1 MEKMVIEG
9 GCSLNGKVKVN
20 GAKNAALPIMA
31 ACLLLKGTS
40 KLKGIPE
47 LTDVSTLCKI
57 LNELGADTVK
67 CPDGS
72 LDITVMDE
80 KNIIAPYDLVR
91 TMRASICVLG
101 PLLGKRGMA
110 QVSIPGGC
118 SIGSR
123 PIDIHIKG
131 VEALGAKVEVKDG
144 YIIATGDKMKGS
156 EVYLGG
162 PYGSTVLGTCNVI
175 MAAVLAEGRTIID
188 NAACEPE
195 VQDLAH
201 FLNKAGANITAIG
214 ESNLIVDGVNELNGV
229 EYEIIPDRIEA
240 GTIMIAGAITGGN
253 ITLENDASC
262 YLASVIDK
270 LREAGVDIETPD
282 AGVNTPGS
290 VSSGECT
297 VKSNGDIKPINI
309 TTLPYPGMPT
319 DMQAQFSALLSI
331 ANGTSI
337 ITERVFPHRF
347 MHVAELNRLGANIR
361 NDDAIAIIKGV
372 SSLSGT
378 TVMASDLRAS
388 ASLIVAGLAA
398 KGVTEIRRLYH
409 IDRGY
414 ERLEDRLT
422 SLGAKIWREKE

>member
-9 GCSLNGKVKVN
+9 GYPLNGRVRVN

-40 KLKGIPE
+40 KLKGIPD
-47 LTDVSTLCKI
+47 LTDVTTLCKI
-57 LNELGADTVK
+57 LNELGVDTEK
-67 CPDGS
+67 CQDGS
-72 LDITVMDE
+72 LDITVKDE
-80 KNIIAPYDLVR
+80 KNLIAPYDLVR

-123 PIDIHIKG
+123 PVDIHIKG
-131 VEALGAKVEVKDG
+131 VESLGARVEVREG
-144 YIIATGDKMKGS
+144 YIIATGERLKGS

-162 PYGSTVLGTCNVI
+162 PYGSTVLGTCNII
-175 MAAVLAEGRTIID
+175 MAAVLAEGRTIIE

-195 VQDLAH
+195 VQDLAN

-214 ESNLIVDGVNELNGV
+214 ESNLIIDGVDELNGV

-270 LREAGVDIETPD
+270 LREANVDIEAP
-282 AGVNTPGS
+282 AYGMNTPGS
-290 VSSGECT
+290 ANNSECT
-297 VKSNGDIKPINI
+297 VRRDGSIKPINI

-319 DMQAQFSALLSI
+319 DMQAQFTALLSI

-398 KGVTEIRRLYH
+398 KGITEIRRLYH

>member
-9 GCSLNGKVKVN
+9 GYPLNGKVKVN

-31 ACLLLKGTS
+31 ACLLLNGTS

-47 LTDVSTLCKI
+47 LTDVTTLCEI
-57 LNELGADTVK
+57 LNELGVDTK
-67 CPDGS
+67 KSPDGS
-72 LDITVMDE
+72 LDITVKDE

-131 VEALGAKVEVKDG
+131 IESLGAKVEVKDG
-144 YIIATGDKMKGS
+144 YVIATGENLKGS
-156 EVYLGG
+156 DIYLGG
-162 PYGSTVLGTCNVI
+162 PYGSTVLGTCNII
-175 MAAVLAEGRTIID
+175 MAAVLAEGRTIIE

-201 FLNKAGANITAIG
+201 FLNKAGANISAIG
-214 ESNLIVDGVNELNGV
+214 ENNLVVDGVDELSGV

-253 ITLENDASC
+253 ITLENDASY

-270 LREAGVDIETPD
+270 LREAGVDIKVPD
-282 AGVNTPGS
+282 AGKNTPGR
-290 VSSGECT
+290 VKNGECI
-297 VKSNGDIKPINI
+297 VKSDGNIKPINI

-319 DMQAQFSALLSI
+319 DMQAQFTALLSI
-331 ANGTSI
+331 SNGTSI
-337 ITERVFPHRF
+337 VTERVFPHRF
-347 MHVAELNRLGANIR
+347 MHVAELNRMGADIR

-388 ASLIVAGLAA
+388 ASLIIAGLAA
-398 KGVTEIRRLYH
+398 KGITEIRRLYH

-422 SLGAKIWREKE
+422 RLGAKIWREKE

>member
-9 GCSLNGKVKVN
+9 GYPLNGRVRVN

-40 KLKGIPE
+40 TLKGIPE
-47 LTDVSTLCKI
+47 LTDVKTLCKI
-57 LNELGADTVK
+57 LNELGVDTKRFPDGQLQITVK
-67 CPDGS
+67 DERN
-72 LDITVMDE
+72 IT
-80 KNIIAPYDLVR
+80 APYDLVR

-110 QVSIPGGC
+110 KVSIPGGC

-123 PIDIHIKG
+123 PIDIHLKGIKS
-131 VEALGAKVEVKDG
+131 LGAKVDMEDG
-144 YIIATGDKMKGS
+144 YVIATGKKLKGS
-156 EVYLGG
+156 DVYLGG
-162 PYGSTVLGTCNVI
+162 PYGSTVLGTCNI
-175 MAAVLAEGRTIID
+175 MMAAVLAEGRTIIE

-195 VQDLAH
+195 VQDLAN
-201 FLNKAGANITAIG
+201 FLNKAGANISAIG
-214 ESNLIVDGVNELNGV
+214 DNNIIVDGVDELYGV

-240 GTIMIAGAITGGN
+240 GTLMIAGAITGGN
-253 ITLENDASC
+253 IILENDASC

-270 LREAGVDIETPD
+270 LREAGVDIKVPD
-282 AGVNTPGS
+282 ADQSTSGLARD
-290 VSSGECT
+290 GECI
-297 VKSNGDIKPINI
+297 VKSDGNIKSVNI

-319 DMQAQFSALLSI
+319 DMQAQFTALLSM
-331 ANGTSI
+331 ANGTSV

-347 MHVAELNRLGANIR
+347 MHVAELNRMGANIR

-398 KGVTEIRRLYH
+398 KGITEIRRLYH

-414 ERLEDRLT
+414 ERLEDRLIN
-422 SLGAKIWREKE
+422 LGAKIWREKE

>member
-9 GCSLNGKVKVN
+9 GYPLNGKVRVN

-31 ACLLLKGTS
+31 ACLLLNGTS

-47 LTDVSTLCKI
+47 LTDVATLCKI
-57 LNELGADTVK
+57 LNELGTDIKK
-67 CPDGS
+67 CSDGS
-72 LDITVMDE
+72 LDITVKSE

-131 VEALGAKVEVKDG
+131 VESLGAKVEVRDG
-144 YIIATGDKMKGS
+144 YIFATGEKLKGS
-156 EVYLGG
+156 DVYLGG
-162 PYGSTVLGTCNVI
+162 PYGSTVLGTCNII
-175 MAAVLAEGRTIID
+175 MAAVLAEGRTIIE

-195 VQDLAH
+195 VQDLAN

-214 ESNLIVDGVNELNGV
+214 ENNLVIDGVDKLNGI

-270 LREAGVDIETPD
+270 LREAGVDIKVPD
-282 AGVNTPGS
+282 FGMNIPGS
-290 VSSGECT
+290 VKSGECT
-297 VKSNGDIKPINI
+297 VKSDGNIKPISI

-319 DMQAQFSALLSI
+319 DMQAQFTALLSI

>member
-9 GCSLNGKVKVN
+9 GYPLNGRVRVN

-31 ACLLLKGTS
+31 ACLLINGTS

-47 LTDVSTLCKI
+47 LTDVTTLCKI
-57 LNELGADTVK
+57 LNELGVDTK
-67 CPDGS
+67 KSPDGS
-72 LDITVMDE
+72 LDITVKEE
-80 KNIIAPYDLVR
+80 KNITAPYDLVR

-101 PLLGKRGMA
+101 PLIGKRGMA
-110 QVSIPGGC
+110 KVSIPGGC

-131 VEALGAKVEVKDG
+131 IESLGAKVEVKDG
-144 YIIATGDKMKGS
+144 YVIATVKKLKGS
-156 EVYLGG
+156 EIYLGG
-162 PYGSTVLGTCNVI
+162 PYGSTVLGTCNI
-175 MAAVLAEGRTIID
+175 MMAAVLGEGRTIIE

-201 FLNKAGANITAIG
+201 FLNKAGANISAIG
-214 ESNLIVDGVNELNGV
+214 ESNLVIDGVDELNGV

-240 GTIMIAGAITGGN
+240 GTIMIAGAITGGS
-253 ITLENDASC
+253 IVLENDASC

-270 LREAGVDIETPD
+270 LREAGVDIKVPD
-282 AGVNTPGS
+282 AGKNTPDR
-290 VSSGECT
+290 VKKGECI
-297 VKSNGDIKPINI
+297 VKSDGNIKPVNI

-319 DMQAQFSALLSI
+319 DMQAQFTALLSI

-347 MHVAELNRLGANIR
+347 MHVAELNRMGANIR

-414 ERLEDRLT
+414 EKLEDRLV

>member
-9 GCSLNGKVKVN
+9 GFPLNGKVRVN

-214 ESNLIVDGVNELNGV
+214 ESNLIVDGVDELNGV

-270 LREAGVDIETPD
+270 LREAGVDIEVPD

>member
-214 ESNLIVDGVNELNGV
+214 ESNLIVDGVDELNGV

-282 AGVNTPGS
+282 AGMNTPGS

>member
-9 GCSLNGKVKVN
+9 GYSLNGKVKVN

-214 ESNLIVDGVNELNGV
+214 ESNLIVDGVDELNGV

-270 LREAGVDIETPD
+270 LREAGVDIEVPD

>member
-9 GCSLNGKVKVN
+9 GFPLNGKVRVN

-67 CPDGS
+67 CLDGS

-214 ESNLIVDGVNELNGV
+214 ESNLIVDGVDELNGV

-270 LREAGVDIETPD
+270 LREAGVDIEMPD

>member
-9 GCSLNGKVKVN
+9 GFPLNGKVRVN

-67 CPDGS
+67 CLDGS

-214 ESNLIVDGVNELNGV
+214 ESNLIVDGVDELNGV

>member
-9 GCSLNGKVKVN
+9 GFPLNGKVRVN

-214 ESNLIVDGVNELNGV
+214 ESNLIVDGVDELNGV

-282 AGVNTPGS
+282 AGMNTPGS

>member
-9 GCSLNGKVKVN
+9 GYPLNGRVRVN

-31 ACLLLKGTS
+31 ACLLIHGTS
-40 KLKGIPE
+40 KLRGIPE
-47 LTDVSTLCKI
+47 LTDVKTLCDI
-57 LNELGADTVK
+57 LNELGVETKK
-67 CPDGS
+67 CQDGS
-72 LDITVMDE
+72 LDITVKDE
-80 KNIIAPYDLVR
+80 SNITAPYDLVR
-91 TMRASICVLG
+91 RMRASICVLG

-110 QVSIPGGC
+110 KVSIPGGC

-123 PIDIHIKG
+123 PIDIHLKG
-131 VEALGAKVEVKDG
+131 IEALGAEVEVKDG
-144 YIIATGDKMKGS
+144 YVIATGEKLKGS
-156 EVYLGG
+156 RVYLGG
-162 PYGSTVLGTCNVI
+162 PYGSTVLGTCNI
-175 MAAVLAEGRTIID
+175 MMAAVLAEGRTIIE

-195 VQDLAH
+195 VQDLAN
-201 FLNKAGANITAIG
+201 FLNKAGANISAIG
-214 ESNLIVDGVNELNGV
+214 ENNLIIDGVDELNGV
-229 EYEIIPDRIEA
+229 DYEIIPDRIEA

-253 ITLENDASC
+253 IVLENDASC

-270 LREAGVDIETPD
+270 LREAGVYIDLRD
-282 AGVNTPGS
+282 AVNN
-290 VSSGECT
+290 SSGYENKGECI
-297 VKSNGDIKPINI
+297 VKSDGNIKPINL

-319 DMQAQFSALLSI
+319 DMQAQFTTLLSI
-331 ANGTSI
+331 ANGTSV

-347 MHVAELNRLGANIR
+347 MHIAELNRMGANIM
-361 NDDAIAIIKGV
+361 NEDAIAIIKGV

-414 ERLEDRLT
+414 ERLEDRLAN
-422 SLGAKIWREKE
+422 LGAKIWREKE

>member
-9 GCSLNGKVKVN
+9 GYPLSGKVRIN

-31 ACLLLKGTS
+31 ACLLINGTS

-47 LTDVSTLCKI
+47 LTDVTTLCKI
-57 LNELGADTVK
+57 LNELGVDTEK
-67 CPDGS
+67 SPDGS
-72 LDITVMDE
+72 LDITVKDE
-80 KNIIAPYDLVR
+80 KNITAPYDLVR

-131 VEALGAKVEVKDG
+131 IESLGAKVEVRDG
-144 YIIATGDKMKGS
+144 YIIATVKKLKGS
-156 EVYLGG
+156 EIYLGG
-162 PYGSTVLGTCNVI
+162 PYGSTVLGTCNII
-175 MAAVLAEGRTIID
+175 MAAVLAEGRTIIE

-214 ESNLIVDGVNELNGV
+214 ENNLVIDGVDELNGV

-240 GTIMIAGAITGGN
+240 GTIMIAGAITGGSV
-253 ITLENDASC
+253 TLENDASC

-270 LREAGVDIETPD
+270 LREAGVDIKVPD
-282 AGVNTPGS
+282 AGMNIPGR
-290 VSSGECT
+290 VKNGECI
-297 VKSNGDIKPINI
+297 VKSDGNIKPINI

-319 DMQAQFSALLSI
+319 DMQAQFTALLSI

-347 MHVAELNRLGANIR
+347 MHVAELNRMGANIR

-414 ERLEDRLT
+414 ERLEDRLV

>member
-1 MEKMVIEG
+1 
-9 GCSLNGKVKVN
+9 
-20 GAKNAALPIMA
+20 
-31 ACLLLKGTS
+31 LKGTS

-214 ESNLIVDGVNELNGV
+214 ESNLIVDGVDELNGV

-270 LREAGVDIETPD
+270 LREAGVDIEVPD

>member
-9 GCSLNGKVKVN
+9 GYPLNGRVKVN

-31 ACLLLKGTS
+31 ACLLINGTS
-40 KLKGIPE
+40 KLRGIPE
-47 LTDVSTLCKI
+47 LTDVRTLCRI
-57 LNELGADTVK
+57 LNELGVDTRK
-67 CPDGS
+67 CPDGA
-72 LDITVMDE
+72 LEITV
-80 KNIIAPYDLVR
+80 KNENNIMAPYDLVR

-110 QVSIPGGC
+110 KVSIPGGC

-123 PIDIHIKG
+123 PIDIHLKG
-131 VEALGAKVEVKDG
+131 IESLGARVEVKDG
-144 YIIATGDKMKGS
+144 YVIATGEKLKGS

-162 PYGSTVLGTCNVI
+162 PYGSTVLGTCNI
-175 MAAVLAEGRTIID
+175 MMAAVLAEGRTIIE

-195 VQDLAH
+195 VQDLAN
-201 FLNKAGANITAIG
+201 FLNKTGANISAIG
-214 ESNLIVDGVNELNGV
+214 ENNLVVDGVKELNGV

-240 GTIMIAGAITGGN
+240 GTIMIAGAITGGS

-270 LREAGVDIETPD
+270 LREAGVDIKAPD
-282 AGVNTPGS
+282 ALKGPHDSAKN
-290 VSSGECT
+290 GECT
-297 VKSNGDIKPINI
+297 VKSDGNIKPINI

-347 MHVAELNRLGANIR
+347 MHVAELNRMGADIR

-398 KGVTEIRRLYH
+398 KGITEIRRLYH

-422 SLGAKIWREKE
+422 NLGARIWREKE

>member
-9 GCSLNGKVKVN
+9 GNPLHGKFKVN

-31 ACLLLKGTS
+31 SCLLLNGTS
-40 KLKGIPE
+40 TLKGIPE
-47 LTDVSTLCKI
+47 LTDVNTLCKI
-57 LNELGADTVK
+57 LNELGVDTK
-67 CPDGS
+67 RCLDGS
-72 LDITVMDE
+72 LEITVKEE
-80 KNIIAPYDLVR
+80 KNITAPYDLVR

-110 QVSIPGGC
+110 KVSIPGGC

-123 PIDIHIKG
+123 PIDIHVKG
-131 VEALGAKVEVKDG
+131 IEALGAKVESKDG
-144 YIIATGDKMKGS
+144 YIIATGKKLKGS

-162 PYGSTVLGTCNVI
+162 PYGSTVLGTCNVM
-175 MAAVLAEGRTIID
+175 MAAVLGEGRTIIE

-195 VQDLAH
+195 VQDLAN
-201 FLNKAGANITAIG
+201 FLNKAGANISAIG
-214 ESNLIVDGVNELNGV
+214 ESNLVVDGVDELRGV

-240 GTIMIAGAITGGN
+240 GTIMIAGAITGGR
-253 ITLENDASC
+253 IELENDASF

-270 LREAGVDIETPD
+270 LREAGVEIQETTSGCLATD
-282 AGVNTPGS
+282 NVNNS
-290 VSSGECT
+290 KCI
-297 VKSNGDIKPINI
+297 VKSNGNIKPVNI
-309 TTLPYPGMPT
+309 TTLAYPGMPT
-319 DMQAQFSALLSI
+319 DMQAQFTALLSI

-337 ITERVFPHRF
+337 ITERIFPHRF
-347 MHVAELNRLGANIR
+347 MHVAELNRMGANIR

-372 SSLSGT
+372 SSLYGT

-398 KGVTEIRRLYH
+398 KGITEIRRLYH

-414 ERLEDRLT
+414 EKLENRLT
-422 SLGAKIWREKE
+422 RLGAKIWREKE

>member
-9 GCSLNGKVKVN
+9 GFPLNGKVRVN

-131 VEALGAKVEVKDG
+131 VEALGAKVEVRDG

-270 LREAGVDIETPD
+270 LREAGVDIEAPD
-282 AGVNTPGS
+282 FDMGTPGH
-290 VSSGECT
+290 VKRGECT
-297 VKSNGDIKPINI
+297 VKSDGNIKPINI

-319 DMQAQFSALLSI
+319 DMQAQFTALLSI

>member
-9 GCSLNGKVKVN
+9 GFPLNGKVRVN

-188 NAACEPE
+188 SAACEPE

-214 ESNLIVDGVNELNGV
+214 ESNLIVDGVDELNGV

>member
-9 GCSLNGKVKVN
+9 GYPLHGRVRIN

-31 ACLLLKGTS
+31 ACLLAKGTS
-40 KLKGIPE
+40 KLKGIPN
-47 LTDVSTLCKI
+47 LTDVKTLCHI
-57 LNELGADTVK
+57 LNELGVDTIK

-72 LDITVMDE
+72 LEITVKEE
-80 KNIIAPYDLVR
+80 KNITAPYDLVR

-101 PLLGKRGMA
+101 PLFGKRGMA
-110 QVSIPGGC
+110 KVSIPGGC

-131 VEALGAKVEVKDG
+131 IESLGAHVDVKDG
-144 YIIATGDKMKGS
+144 YIIVTGKRPKGN
-156 EVYLGG
+156 VVDLGG
-162 PYGSTVLGTCNVI
+162 PYGSTVLGTCNVM
-175 MAAVLAEGRTIID
+175 MAAVLGEGRTIIE

-195 VQDLAH
+195 VQDLAN
-201 FLNKAGANITAIG
+201 FLNKAGADISAIG
-214 ESNLIVDGVNELNGV
+214 EKNLIIEGVDELNGI

-240 GTIMIAGAITGGN
+240 GTFMIAGAITGGS
-253 ITLENDASC
+253 IVLENGIFSHMA
-262 YLASVIDK
+262 VVVNK
-270 LREAGVDIETPD
+270 LLEMGVDIQAS
-282 AGVNTPGS
+282 AGMEEFNEPK
-290 VSSGECT
+290 SGEYT
-297 VKSNGDIKPINI
+297 VKSDGQIKPANI

-319 DMQAQFSALLSI
+319 DMQAQFTALMSI

-337 ITERVFPHRF
+337 ITERIFPHRF
-347 MHVAELNRLGANIR
+347 MHVAELSRMGANIR

-372 SSLSGT
+372 ASLSGT

-388 ASLIVAGLAA
+388 ASLVVAGLVA

-414 ERLEDRLT
+414 EKLEDRLT
-422 SLGAKIWREKE
+422 RLGAKIWREKE

>member
-9 GCSLNGKVKVN
+9 GYSLNGKVKVN

-67 CPDGS
+67 CLDGS

-214 ESNLIVDGVNELNGV
+214 ESNLIVDGVDELNGV

-270 LREAGVDIETPD
+270 LREAGVDIEMPD

>member
-9 GCSLNGKVKVN
+9 GYPLNGKVRVN

-40 KLKGIPE
+40 KLRGIPE
-47 LTDVSTLCKI
+47 LTDVTTLCKI
-57 LNELGADTVK
+57 LNELGVDTER
-67 CPDGS
+67 CSDGS
-72 LDITVMDE
+72 LDITVKDE

-101 PLLGKRGMA
+101 PLLGKRRMA

-131 VEALGAKVEVKDG
+131 VEALGASVEVRDG

-162 PYGSTVLGTCNVI
+162 PYGSTVLGTCNII
-175 MAAVLAEGRTIID
+175 MAAVLAEGRTIIE

-195 VQDLAH
+195 VQDLAN

-214 ESNLIVDGVNELNGV
+214 ENNLVVDGVDELSGV

-270 LREAGVDIETPD
+270 LREAGVDIEAPD
-282 AGVNTPGS
+282 FDTGTSGHVN
-290 VSSGECT
+290 SGECT
-297 VKSNGDIKPINI
+297 VKSDGNIKPINI

-319 DMQAQFSALLSI
+319 DMQAQFTALLSI

>member
-9 GCSLNGKVKVN
+9 GYSLNGKVKVN

-67 CPDGS
+67 CLDGS

-214 ESNLIVDGVNELNGV
+214 ESNLIVDGVDELNGV

-270 LREAGVDIETPD
+270 LREAGVDIEVPD

>member
-1 MEKMVIEG
+1 
-9 GCSLNGKVKVN
+9 
-20 GAKNAALPIMA
+20 
-31 ACLLLKGTS
+31 
-40 KLKGIPE
+40 
-47 LTDVSTLCKI
+47 
-57 LNELGADTVK
+57 
-67 CPDGS
+67 
-72 LDITVMDE
+72 
-80 KNIIAPYDLVR
+80 PYDLVR

-131 VEALGAKVEVKDG
+131 IESLGAKVEVKDG
-144 YIIATGDKMKGS
+144 YVIATGEKLKGS
-156 EVYLGG
+156 DIYLGG
-162 PYGSTVLGTCNVI
+162 PYGSTVLGTCNII
-175 MAAVLAEGRTIID
+175 MAAVLAEGRTIIE

-201 FLNKAGANITAIG
+201 FLNKAGANISAIG
-214 ESNLIVDGVNELNGV
+214 ENNLVVDGVDELSGV

-240 GTIMIAGAITGGN
+240 GTIMIAGAITGGS
-253 ITLENDASC
+253 ITLENDASY

-270 LREAGVDIETPD
+270 LREAGVDIKVPD
-282 AGVNTPGS
+282 AGKNTPGR
-290 VSSGECT
+290 VKNGECI
-297 VKSNGDIKPINI
+297 VKSDGNIKPINI

-319 DMQAQFSALLSI
+319 DMQAQFTALLSI
-331 ANGTSI
+331 SNGTSI
-337 ITERVFPHRF
+337 VTERVFPHRF
-347 MHVAELNRLGANIR
+347 MHVAELNRMGADIR

-388 ASLIVAGLAA
+388 ASLIIAGLAA
-398 KGVTEIRRLYH
+398 KGITEIRRLYH

-422 SLGAKIWREKE
+422 RLGAKIWREKE

>member
-1 MEKMVIEG
+1 
-9 GCSLNGKVKVN
+9 
-20 GAKNAALPIMA
+20 MA
-31 ACLLLKGTS
+31 ACLLINGTS

-47 LTDVSTLCKI
+47 LTDVTTLCKI
-57 LNELGADTVK
+57 LNELGVDTEK
-67 CPDGS
+67 FPDGS
-72 LDITVMDE
+72 LDITVKEE
-80 KNIIAPYDLVR
+80 KNITAPYDLVR

-101 PLLGKRGMA
+101 PLIGKRGMA
-110 QVSIPGGC
+110 KVSIPGGC

-131 VEALGAKVEVKDG
+131 IESLGAKVEMKDG
-144 YIIATGDKMKGS
+144 YVIATVKKLKGS
-156 EVYLGG
+156 EIYLGG
-162 PYGSTVLGTCNVI
+162 PYGSTVLGTCNI
-175 MAAVLAEGRTIID
+175 MMAAVLGEGRTIIE

-201 FLNKAGANITAIG
+201 FLNKAGANISAIG
-214 ESNLIVDGVNELNGV
+214 ESNLVIDGVDELNGV

-240 GTIMIAGAITGGN
+240 GTIMIAGAITGGS

-270 LREAGVDIETPD
+270 LREAGVDIKVPD
-282 AGVNTPGS
+282 AGKNTLGR
-290 VSSGECT
+290 VKNGECI
-297 VKSNGDIKPINI
+297 VKSDGNIKPVNI

-319 DMQAQFSALLSI
+319 DMQAQFTALLSI
-331 ANGTSI
+331 ANGTSV

-347 MHVAELNRLGANIR
+347 MHVAELNRMGANIM
-361 NDDAIAIIKGV
+361 NEDAIAIIKGV

-398 KGVTEIRRLYH
+398 KGITEIRRLYH

-414 ERLEDRLT
+414 EKLEDRLV